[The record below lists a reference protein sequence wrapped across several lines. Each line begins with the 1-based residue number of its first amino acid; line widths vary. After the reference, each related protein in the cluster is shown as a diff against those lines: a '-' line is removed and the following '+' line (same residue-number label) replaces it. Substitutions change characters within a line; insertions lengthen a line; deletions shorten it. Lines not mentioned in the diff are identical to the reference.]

1 MAARFL
7 SVFFAVFIVVDPIG
21 IVPLYIGLSA
31 HISAPLKKKI
41 ITKAVGISFVVL
53 AVFIVLG
60 RWILAILGIRTGS
73 FFIAGGIML
82 FLVSLEMLFGRPTQS
97 KISSRETPGEDDESI
112 AVFPLAIP
120 MLAGPGTITTIILF
134 TSTGRDMSV
143 MIMLFTALA
152 VSMAAVWIILN
163 ASDVILKL
171 LGRTGVSVIERIIGL
186 LLSGLS
192 IQFIYDGIVKLGF
205 LTGAQV

>member
-1 MAARFL
+1 MVARFL
-7 SVFFAVFIVVDPIG
+7 PILFAVFIVVDPIG
-21 IVPLYIGLSA
+21 LVPLYIGLSA

-41 ITKAVGISFVVL
+41 VTKAVCISFTVL

-60 RWILAILGIRTGS
+60 RWILAVLGIQTGA

-97 KISSRETPGEDDESI
+97 KISSQETPRQDEESI

-134 TSTGRDMSV
+134 TGTGEDLSITV
-143 MIMLFTALA
+143 MLFAALLI
-152 VSMAAVWIILN
+152 SMASVWIILN
-163 ASDVILKL
+163 ASGLILKA
-171 LGRTGVSVIERIIGL
+171 LGRTGVSVFERIIGL

-192 IQFIYDGIVKLGF
+192 VQFIYDGIVKLGF
-205 LTGAQV
+205 LAPPR

>member
-1 MAARFL
+1 MVARFL
-7 SVFFAVFIVVDPIG
+7 PVFFAIFIVVDPIG
-21 IVPLYIGLSA
+21 LVPLYIGLSA
-31 HISAPLKKKI
+31 HIAAPLRKKI
-41 ITKAVGISFVVL
+41 VAKAVCIS
-53 AVFIVLG
+53 FIVLSIFILLG
-60 RWILAILGIRTGS
+60 RRILAVLGIQTGA

-82 FLVSLEMLFGRPTQS
+82 FIVSLEMLFGRPTQS
-97 KISSRETPGEDDESI
+97 KISSRETPHEENESI

-134 TSTGRDMSV
+134 TGTGEDPSIT
-143 MIMLFTALA
+143 IMLFTALLI
-152 VSMAAVWIILN
+152 SMAAVWTILN
-163 ASDVILKL
+163 ASNIILKV

-205 LTGAQV
+205 LALPR